1 MKNYFRKMTF
11 ILTAFTQA
19 EHCLSDGRHF
29 LEIQCE
35 HSSYFPPVLPL
46 KISVSVTSTS

>member
-1 MKNYFRKMTF
+1 MTF

-19 EHCLSDGRHF
+19 EHCLSEGRQF

-35 HSSYFPPVLPL
+35 HSSYFPLALPL
-46 KISVSVTSTS
+46 KLSVSVTSTS